1 MVWIYTLNE
10 TITTTGGMKAVN
22 GKFKIANKEYNEI
35 RAMSGYFYSAVN
47 TNTNEEIDIADSSG
61 NTNQQYREIIL
72 CDERSLKGDIAWLE
86 QNSVKSTPKTWVFY
100 PNPSLG
106 QVNFTSSDTNEYTF
120 TSNGKTF
127 QGLGLFDVLSS
138 ITNENHPV
146 IKYYQPSSSPAWVE
160 AYDTNENRKSVW
172 TDNAYRT
179 ITFEQEP
186 TGELLQWLQKV
197 AFIPG
202 ERLVSRVVLD
212 SGKILI
218 DISSDTVTPETL
230 AEGIIAHDKD
240 GNEIVGT
247 LKVT

>member
-10 TITTTGGMKAVN
+10 TITCTGVKVVN

-35 RAMSGYFYSAVN
+35 RAMNGSFYSAVN
-47 TNTNEEIDIADSSG
+47 TNTNEQISIADSSG

-72 CDERSLKGDIAWLE
+72 CDEHSLTGDIAWLE
-86 QNSVKSTPKTWVFY
+86 QNSVKSAPKTWIFY

-106 QVNFTSSDTNEYTF
+106 QVNFTSSNTNEYTF
-120 TSNGKTF
+120 VSNGKTF
-127 QGLGLFDVLSS
+127 QGLALFNTLSS
-138 ITNENHPV
+138 ITHENYPI
-146 IKYYQPSSSPAWVE
+146 IKYYQPSSSPTWIEV
-160 AYDTNENRKSVW
+160 YNTNENRKLVW

-179 ITFEQEP
+179 IIFEQEP
-186 TGELLQWLQKV
+186 AGELLQWLQKV
-197 AFIPG
+197 AFVPG
-202 ERLVSRVVLD
+202 ERLVNRVVLD

-230 AEGIIAHDKD
+230 AEGVIAHDKD